1 MLNWRLPKIE
11 KVQKPHSTS
20 HTLSKS
26 SRRLERIKREERYKM
41 DERWVETRLWKLV
54 FKDWY
59 SCLDSF
65 FLLYSF
71 VQWSTSIAEPGP
83 QDHSGSESVGGEV
96 EVGGI
101 TPHRWFDGLPAGFCT
116 TCLTS
121 FWLVERGLV
130 GNSESLLGA
139 VVKVIFVAMG
149 KPGNAIS
156 DPPQQWSQHFQHQG
170 TVLWKMIFPMVG
182 RGCSWGGQMGGGWG
196 GGVG

>member
-83 QDHSGSESVGGEV
+83 QDHSGSESVG
-96 EVGGI
+96 
-101 TPHRWFDGLPAGFCT
+101 
-116 TCLTS
+116 
-121 FWLVERGLV
+121 
-130 GNSESLLGA
+130 A
-139 VVKVIFVAMG
+139 VVSLKSSNVWEFQKVGFV
-149 KPGNAIS
+149 
-156 DPPQQWSQHFQHQG
+156 
-170 TVLWKMIFPMVG
+170 VG
-182 RGCSWGGQMGGGWG
+182 RREDGPDFEIQLVFSPVGWDG
-196 GGVG
+196 HLLTTLNQQP